1 MTTGKPIALTRR
13 TFVGKTMCLLFD
25 TLSWSQLFFP
35 HISVQTSHQ
44 TSDPSSRPS
53 QKFTSCSPSPRPL
66 PQAAPG
72 LSQGRVPLARL
83 RAACGSLTTWTCSTE
98 QRLCSALAPSNVSL
112 QNGGVL
118 CPRPVFATQLV
129 CPGAWFS
136 GARLSHDS
144 TAVGAAPDCPELPH
158 SRVRSSGHCGP
169 PGNPLPSPDMFSGL
183 VLSPPRAPPPRLF
196 HWFPL
201 LINLSGSRAL
211 P

>member
-1 MTTGKPIALTRR
+1 MTTGKTIPLTRR

-25 TLSWSQLFFP
+25 TLSKLVTAFLPP
-35 HISVQTSHQ
+35 HLSSNLS
-44 TSDPSSRPS
+44 SDLRPLLTPLTEVHKL
-53 QKFTSCSPSPRPL
+53 QPVPLL

-83 RAACGSLTTWTCSTE
+83 RAACGSLTTWTRSTE

-136 GARLSHDS
+136 GARLSHYS

-169 PGNPLPSPDMFSGL
+169 PRNPLPSPDTFSGL